1 MFKKIILGFFISLP
15 VLGQTLKDQVVLF
28 DTDKIKTTGVIVAN
42 AHGIIGEYYEN
53 FGREDRKFLLWSIS
67 KTVSGLIVGR
77 AIQEGILK
85 LEENVRGQ
93 VTVRSLLEMSSGL
106 SWDESYEEAP
116 FKSNVVRMLYGP
128 EAFDMGQYVL
138 SIPAKHK
145 PGHRFKYSS
154 GDSNLLQWYLKKKMG
169 PEYSVYPWKALF
181 DPLDIR
187 ASFETD
193 GQGVFVASSYV
204 YMSLKDLLK
213 VAQLIL
219 NKGNWGGV
227 QLISEDYITSM
238 TTQTKASSKRS
249 RMRSDDLN
257 YGFQIWLNG
266 LSGNGKLPLKD
277 LPPESIFMLGHHG
290 QIVGIFPDE
299 QIIILR
305 SASDRGRLDKN
316 KFFKEILAWAK
327 KQKSL

>member
-1 MFKKIILGFFISLP
+1 MFKKIILCFFISLP
-15 VLGQTLKDQVVLF
+15 VLGQTLKDQVLLF

-42 AHGIIGEYYEN
+42 ADGIIDEYYETK
-53 FGREDRKFLLWSIS
+53 GSEDRKFLLWSIS
-67 KTVSGLIVGR
+67 KTVSALIIGR
-77 AIQEGILK
+77 AIQDGILK
-85 LEENVRGQ
+85 LDENVKGSI
-93 VTVRSLLEMSSGL
+93 TVRSLLEMSSGL

-128 EAFDMGQYVL
+128 EAFDMGHYVL

-169 PEYSVYPWKALF
+169 ADYLAYPWKALF

-219 NKGNWGGV
+219 SKGYWKGI
-227 QLISEDYITSM
+227 QLIPEEYMVNM
-238 TTQTKASSKRS
+238 TTPTKASRERS

-266 LSGNGKLPLKD
+266 LSANGKLPLKD

-290 QIVGIFPDE
+290 QIVGIFPDD

-305 SASDRGRLDKN
+305 SANDRGRLDKN
-316 KFFKEILAWAK
+316 KFFKEMLVWAK